1 MINLKYI
8 KNLGKSFLYIIGFIL
23 ALTFIV
29 TLLSYFNIISSK
41 VLSILEI
48 TILCL
53 SLFVGGFIIGK
64 KSLKKGYLEGL
75 KLSGIF
81 LIILL
86 LFNFL
91 AFDQTFKIS
100 DLIFYLIITLSS
112 IFGSTLGIN
121 KK

>member
-23 ALTFIV
+23 VLTFIV
-29 TLLSYFNIISSK
+29 TLLSYFNIIGSK

>member
-1 MINLKYI
+1 MKYI

-23 ALTFIV
+23 VLTFIV

>member
-23 ALTFIV
+23 VLTFIV
-29 TLLSYFNIISSK
+29 TLLSYFNIIGSK

-86 LFNFL
+86 LFNFI